1 MKKNILNLDK
11 TMRKYMLALITS
23 MMAMAASAQGISA
36 QQEREFYQKAYDV
49 IKSYEQGLNNFD
61 KKRAEFRS
69 LFVNEDVEVCN
80 DLMGLNNKPRLSVY
94 KYIQELRK
102 AEEISVV
109 VRNIRKG
116 DIIDGDTVWQMPL
129 YMDKSI
135 SFLSPCNTFFDSHSF
150 FKDDY
155 HIITTLQLNKAT
167 GVCRISAMKADGDWP
182 EFPTDYRV
190 LQKKESD
197 KRDNNLYINGK
208 KVAFNDYDQYLLRSD
223 DKITYNRGPVDEIDL
238 EDDCD
243 HKIQADYSDKSWR
256 VRANMGFSLS
266 DFNKVN
272 DPSNDL
278 KTSKTGEMSFGVDFG
293 FTFRST
299 NDLKTSIFAGIG
311 MSSNKV
317 TLELPGSFSDSF
329 NANGS
334 QDEDGEAYTRHY
346 KVWGSNGISQEM
358 KATDIT
364 IPIYLDLEY
373 QFTQLIAVY
382 ADLGVRL
389 QTSSG
394 KWKAKIDKF
403 ETWGVWENNPN
414 YGGELTIRNY
424 NEDGSQ
430 KVHQVELNGFGMN
443 DDATGMDEK
452 YVDNEGMT
460 KSMTINGLAGAGL
473 RLNLNKSLALDAG
486 IQYIIG
492 GKSWKIG
499 DRENGGNTSVFNYSK
514 ASGDSVNLLRKSS
527 GISHN
532 ALRVVASLIY
542 KF

>member
-1 MKKNILNLDK
+1 MKN
-11 TMRKYMLALITS
+11 YMLALITS
-23 MMAMAASAQGISA
+23 VVAMSVSAQGITA

-49 IKSYEQGLNNFD
+49 IKSYEQGLNDFE

-80 DLMGLNNKPRLSVY
+80 DLMGLNDKPRLSVY

-102 AEEISVV
+102 ADEIAVV

-116 DIIDGDTVWQMPL
+116 DITDGDTVWQMPL

-155 HIITTLQLNKAT
+155 HIITMLQLNKAT
-167 GVCRISAMKADGDWP
+167 GVCRISAMKPDGDWP

-243 HKIQADYSDKSWR
+243 HKIQADYKDKSWR
-256 VRANMGFSLS
+256 VRASMGFSVS

-272 DPSNDL
+272 DSRSDL
-278 KTSKTGEMSFGVDFG
+278 KIPKTGEMSFGVDFG

-311 MSSNKV
+311 MSSNTV
-317 TLELPGSFSDSF
+317 TLEMPGSFSDSF
-329 NANGS
+329 AANRS
-334 QDEDGEAYTRHY
+334 QDEDKEAYTRHY
-346 KVWGSNGISQEM
+346 KVWGGDGISQEM
-358 KATDIT
+358 EATDLT
-364 IPIYLDLEY
+364 IPVYLDLEY

-382 ADLGVRL
+382 ADFGVRL

-394 KWKAKIDKF
+394 KWKAQIDTY
-403 ETWGVWENNPN
+403 ETWGVWNNPN

-424 NEDGSQ
+424 KEDGSPQ
-430 KVHQVELNGFGMN
+430 KPQVELNGFRMN
-443 DDATGMDEK
+443 EPTEMDEK
-452 YVDNEGMT
+452 NVDMEGMT
-460 KSMTINGLAGAGL
+460 SKSMTLNGLAGAGL
-473 RLNLNKSLALDAG
+473 RLNLNKSLAIDAG
-486 IQYIIG
+486 IQYIVG
-492 GKSWKIG
+492 GKSWEIG
-499 DRENGGNTSVFNYSK
+499 DRENKDNTSIFNYSIG
-514 ASGDSVNLLRKSS
+514 SGDSVNLLRKSS